1 MQRAPGD
8 PRRVVRTTLGWRRHP
23 AAAWLRRVSC
33 GLRGAWLG
41 PVLARRGA
49 WLGPVVARLY
59 VLSASLGGVLGCGAD
74 DLVAPYSAPPPK
86 CPKADAYLEPLYA
99 LEEAGKLANLSNAI
113 STRIPDD
120 ARRDLVDALLRVAS
134 SFQDGDFAALADLP
148 PDDPTRAGIQ
158 GTLGK
163 VLRWLSATGPGA
175 PNLPLNGVLRRALG
189 TCEGGP
195 IFALLAEA
203 VDDPELLTA
212 LGDLFGRADLGAA
225 LAGLDFEG
233 VNGREATAYLV
244 RNLLVAAS
252 SDTFEVA
259 TVLDLLGLLVDL
271 GEPPY
276 DALDRS
282 LRRLL
287 DDEGIVRLQG
297 LLVCLGR
304 VDDQLVLGGVL
315 YDLLTS
321 GLLAELIPADGSS
334 PPPLPPALRAIG
346 KTLLTAL
353 ASDADARRA
362 LVPAILAFLA
372 DDLAPAVLSDVATL
386 LEAKAFDGILE
397 LLAELA
403 THRCRLAS
411 PAAGGTP

>member
-1 MQRAPGD
+1 M
-8 PRRVVRTTLGWRRHP
+8 VRTTLGWRRRP
-23 AAAWLRRVSC
+23 AAWLRQA
-33 GLRGAWLG
+33 LRGWWGGAWLRPG
-41 PVLARRGA
+41 VLVLAA
-49 WLGPVVARLY
+49 TLAQGP
-59 VLSASLGGVLGCGAD
+59 GCGAD

-86 CPKADAYLEPLYA
+86 CRKADDYLAPLYA
-99 LEEAGKLANLSNAI
+99 LEQAGKLENLSAAI

-134 SFQDGDFAALADLP
+134 SFGDGDFAALADLP

-175 PNLPLNGVLRRALG
+175 PNLPLNAVLRRALG
-189 TCEGGP
+189 TCEGAP
-195 IFALLAEA
+195 VFSLLAEA

-233 VNGREATAYLV
+233 ANGREATAYLV

-259 TVLDLLGLLVDL
+259 TVLDLVGLLVDL

-287 DDEGIVRLQG
+287 DDDGITRLQS

-304 VDDQLVLGGVL
+304 VDPDLVLGGVL

-334 PPPLPPALRAIG
+334 PPALPPALRAIA
-346 KTLLTAL
+346 KTALSAL

-362 LVPAILAFLA
+362 LVPALLAFLA

-386 LEAKAFDGILE
+386 LEAKALDGILE

-403 THRCRLAS
+403 THRCRLT
-411 PAAGGTP
+411 PAAGDTP